1 MFLAI
6 RPTKVVQHLK
16 NINNKKYL
24 DTNINIKIISNPF
37 SMG

>member
-16 NINNKKYL
+16 NINNKKYF
-24 DTNINIKIISNPF
+24 DTNHKQNTLIYTIN
-37 SMG
+37 